1 MNTFS
6 FAIPPPEPIFR
17 SARADGYDASAMAA
31 SAKRK
36 TRPQRPPQ
44 REPAWARLTDEQLL
58 SLRFCDLGLTLRGTV
73 VERHIDEIK
82 RDLKHRK
89 IRFDPHVWL
98 SEEWFSPD
106 GVPGLAVPFYMAHP
120 RLMRL
125 ERRFMHEAEGG
136 NSTWLTR
143 ILRHEI
149 GHALD
154 NAFRLRRRKE
164 WRRVFGRASRRYPD
178 TYRPR
183 PASQDYVLHLGRWY
197 AQSHPTED
205 FAETFAVWLQPK
217 ARWRREYEGW
227 PALRKLE
234 FVDALMGELRGKL
247 PPVANRKRLE
257 PLDENRSTLREHYRL
272 KLARYAIDRPEAYD
286 RRLKRVFGER
296 VPGKRRLR
304 ASTFLR
310 QSRPQ
315 LERLLMRRSRLH
327 PYLVQQVLRMVIQRV
342 HELGLVVDTSQ
353 REAKRAAL
361 GVLERIMI
369 DILRRDRERYHL

>member
-1 MNTFS
+1 MTKGRRRES
-6 FAIPPPEPIFR
+6 RAR
-17 SARADGYDASAMAA
+17 HGRARKARATTAPRRRRSG
-31 SAKRK
+31 
-36 TRPQRPPQ
+36 PPD
-44 REPAWARLTDEQLL
+44 PAWAWLTDEQLL
-58 SLRFCDLGLTLRGTV
+58 SLRFCDLELRLRGTV
-73 VERHIDEIK
+73 VERRLQKIR
-82 RDLKHRK
+82 RDLKRRGL
-89 IRFDPHVWL
+89 RFDPHVWL

-125 ERRFMHEAEGG
+125 EQKLMLEAEGG

-143 ILRHEI
+143 ILRHEV

-154 NAFRLRRRKE
+154 NAFRLRRRKA
-164 WRRVFGRASRRYPD
+164 WRQVFGKASRRYPD

-183 PASQDYVLHLGRWY
+183 PASRDFVLHLGRWY

-234 FVDALMGELRGKL
+234 FVDSLMAELRGRT
-247 PPVANRKRLE
+247 PPVDNRNLYE
-257 PLDENRSTLREHYRL
+257 PLHENRSTLREHYRL
-272 KLARYAIDRPEAYD
+272 KLLQYQIDRPEAYD
-286 RRLKRVFGER
+286 RRLRRVFGRRRE
-296 VPGKRRLR
+296 GKRRLR

-315 LERLLMRRSRLH
+315 LERLLLRRSRLH
-327 PYLVQQVLRMVIQRV
+327 PYLVQQVLKTVIQRA
-342 HELGLVVDTSQ
+342 HELDLVVEGSQ
-353 REAKRAAL
+353 RNAKRAVL
-361 GVLERIMI
+361 GVLERIMV
-369 DILRRDRERYHL
+369 DMLRRDRERYHL